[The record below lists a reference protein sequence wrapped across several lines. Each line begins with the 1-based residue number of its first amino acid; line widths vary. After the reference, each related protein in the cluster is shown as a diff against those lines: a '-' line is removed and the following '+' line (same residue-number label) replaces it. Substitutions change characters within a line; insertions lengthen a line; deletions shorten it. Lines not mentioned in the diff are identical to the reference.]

1 MTPKEKERGEALFE
15 TEKIH
20 YTRVGNKYHDFWV
33 VDPET
38 KRVYLMR
45 FEQ

>member
-1 MTPKEKERGEALFE
+1 MTVDEKAKGERLFE
-15 TEKIH
+15 TQTIK

-33 VDPET
+33 EDPET
-38 KRVYLMR
+38 NTVYLMR

>member
-1 MTPKEKERGEALFE
+1 MTEVEKDHGERLFE
-15 TEKIH
+15 TQSIK
-20 YTRVGNKYHDFWV
+20 YTKVGNKYHDFWV

-38 KRVYLMR
+38 NYVYLMR